1 MNWTEVT
8 VKTTTEA
15 VEAISNILLE
25 ERCGGVM
32 IEDPKD
38 FLFQEKNEL
47 DWDYVEEEVFNKS
60 NQDGVLIKTYIP
72 EERNVLELV
81 ETIKAKISLLPDCGL
96 DIGEGSVSLS
106 NVNESDWANEWKKY
120 YKPTKIGQKIVV
132 KPTWEDYE
140 VKEGDLVIEL
150 DPGMA
155 FGTGTHETTS
165 MCIEALQDIVFEGD
179 EVLDIGC
186 GSGILS
192 VTALLCGANRADA
205 TDIDRNAVNVA
216 YENAELNGVK
226 DRLHATEDNIL
237 SAESPIR
244 TAGKKYNV
252 VIANI
257 VADVI
262 IEICGFVKTLI
273 KPYGCFVASGIIS
286 ERLDD
291 VVKAMNDNGL
301 CVAAIHEKRGWNCI
315 IANPDTE
322 DSV

>member
-1 MNWTEVT
+1 MTYSEIVFTVDSKDKEIASDIVGMLNCGGIYIEDYTDLEDDPT
-8 VKTTTEA
+8 VKQVGIVDEA
-15 VEAISNILLE
+15 LLE
-25 ERCGGVM
+25 KDKTKVLLHVYADEHTSV
-32 IEDPKD
+32 EDCIAFVSDRFSSENITYEVEIKHVD
-38 FLFQEKNEL
+38 EE
-47 DWDYVEEEVFNKS
+47 DY
-60 NQDGVLIKTYIP
+60 
-72 EERNVLELV
+72 
-81 ETIKAKISLLPDCGL
+81 
-96 DIGEGSVSLS
+96 
-106 NVNESDWANEWKKY
+106 ANSWKQY
-120 YKPTKIGQKIVV
+120 YKPIKIGNRIVIV
-132 KPTWEDYE
+132 PEWESYE
-140 VKEGDLVIEL
+140 KADGEITVALN
-150 DPGMA
+150 PGMA

-322 DSV
+322 DNI

>member
-1 MNWTEVT
+1 MTYSEIVFTVDSKNKEIASDIVGMLNCGGIYIEDYTDLEDDPT
-8 VKTTTEA
+8 VKQVGIVDEA
-15 VEAISNILLE
+15 LLE
-25 ERCGGVM
+25 KDKTKVLLHVYADEHTSV
-32 IEDPKD
+32 EDCIAFVSDRFSSENITYEFEIKHVD
-38 FLFQEKNEL
+38 EE
-47 DWDYVEEEVFNKS
+47 DY
-60 NQDGVLIKTYIP
+60 
-72 EERNVLELV
+72 
-81 ETIKAKISLLPDCGL
+81 
-96 DIGEGSVSLS
+96 
-106 NVNESDWANEWKKY
+106 ANSWKQY
-120 YKPTKIGQKIVV
+120 YKPIKIGNRVVIV
-132 KPTWEDYE
+132 PEWEPYE
-140 VKEGDLVIEL
+140 KADGEITVALN
-150 DPGMA
+150 PGMA

>member
-1 MNWTEVT
+1 MTYSEIVFTVDSKNKEIASDIVGMLNCGGIYIEDDTDLEDDPT
-8 VKTTTEA
+8 VKQVGIVDE
-15 VEAISNILLE
+15 VLLE
-25 ERCGGVM
+25 KDKTKVLLHVYADEHTSVENCLAFVSDRFSSEGITYEVE
-32 IEDPKD
+32 IKHVDEED
-38 FLFQEKNEL
+38 
-47 DWDYVEEEVFNKS
+47 Y
-60 NQDGVLIKTYIP
+60 
-72 EERNVLELV
+72 
-81 ETIKAKISLLPDCGL
+81 
-96 DIGEGSVSLS
+96 
-106 NVNESDWANEWKKY
+106 ANSWKQY
-120 YKPTKIGQKIVV
+120 YKPIKIGNRVVIV
-132 KPTWEDYE
+132 PEWEPYE
-140 VKEGDLVIEL
+140 KADGEITVTLN
-150 DPGMA
+150 PGMA

>member
-1 MNWTEVT
+1 MTYSEIVFTVDSKNKEIASDIVGMLNCGGIYIEDYTDLEDDPT
-8 VKTTTEA
+8 VKQVGIVDEA
-15 VEAISNILLE
+15 LLE
-25 ERCGGVM
+25 KDKTKVLLHVYADEHTSVENCIAFVSDRFSSENITYEVE
-32 IEDPKD
+32 IKHVDEED
-38 FLFQEKNEL
+38 
-47 DWDYVEEEVFNKS
+47 Y
-60 NQDGVLIKTYIP
+60 
-72 EERNVLELV
+72 
-81 ETIKAKISLLPDCGL
+81 
-96 DIGEGSVSLS
+96 
-106 NVNESDWANEWKKY
+106 ANSWKQY
-120 YKPTKIGQKIVV
+120 YKPIKIGNRVVIV
-132 KPTWEDYE
+132 PEWEPYE
-140 VKEGDLVIEL
+140 KADGEITVTLN
-150 DPGMA
+150 PGMA

>member
-1 MNWTEVT
+1 MTYSEIVFTVDSKDKEIASDIVGMLNCGGIYIEDYTDLEDDPT
-8 VKTTTEA
+8 VKQVGIVDEA
-15 VEAISNILLE
+15 LLE
-25 ERCGGVM
+25 KDKTKVLLHVYADEHTSV
-32 IEDPKD
+32 EDCIAFVSDRFSSENITYEVEIKHVD
-38 FLFQEKNEL
+38 EE
-47 DWDYVEEEVFNKS
+47 DY
-60 NQDGVLIKTYIP
+60 
-72 EERNVLELV
+72 
-81 ETIKAKISLLPDCGL
+81 
-96 DIGEGSVSLS
+96 
-106 NVNESDWANEWKKY
+106 ANSWKQY
-120 YKPTKIGQKIVV
+120 YKPIKIGNRIVIV
-132 KPTWEDYE
+132 PEWEPYE
-140 VKEGDLVIEL
+140 KADGEITVALN
-150 DPGMA
+150 PGMA

-322 DSV
+322 DNI

>member
-1 MNWTEVT
+1 MTYSEIVFTVDSKDKEIASDIVGMLNCGGIYIEDYTDLEDDST
-8 VKTTTEA
+8 VKQVGIVDEA
-15 VEAISNILLE
+15 LLE
-25 ERCGGVM
+25 KDKTKVLLHVYADEHTSV
-32 IEDPKD
+32 EDCIAFVSDRFSSENITYEVEIKHVD
-38 FLFQEKNEL
+38 EE
-47 DWDYVEEEVFNKS
+47 DY
-60 NQDGVLIKTYIP
+60 
-72 EERNVLELV
+72 
-81 ETIKAKISLLPDCGL
+81 
-96 DIGEGSVSLS
+96 
-106 NVNESDWANEWKKY
+106 ANSWKQY
-120 YKPTKIGQKIVV
+120 YKPIKIGNRVVIV
-132 KPTWEDYE
+132 PEWEPYE
-140 VKEGDLVIEL
+140 KADGEITVTLN
-150 DPGMA
+150 PGMA

>member
-1 MNWTEVT
+1 MTYSEIVFTVDSKDKEIASDIVGMLNCGGIYIEDYTDLEDDPT
-8 VKTTTEA
+8 VKQVGIVDEA
-15 VEAISNILLE
+15 LLE
-25 ERCGGVM
+25 KDKTKVLLHVYADEHTSV
-32 IEDPKD
+32 EDCIAFVSDRFSSESITYEVEIKHVD
-38 FLFQEKNEL
+38 EE
-47 DWDYVEEEVFNKS
+47 DY
-60 NQDGVLIKTYIP
+60 
-72 EERNVLELV
+72 
-81 ETIKAKISLLPDCGL
+81 
-96 DIGEGSVSLS
+96 
-106 NVNESDWANEWKKY
+106 ANSWKQY
-120 YKPTKIGQKIVV
+120 YKPIKIGNRIVV
-132 KPTWEDYE
+132 VPEWEPYE
-140 VKEGDLVIEL
+140 KADGEITVTLN
-150 DPGMA
+150 PGMA

-291 VVKAMNDNGL
+291 VVKAMNGNGL

>member
-1 MNWTEVT
+1 MTYSEIVFTVDSKNKEIASDIVGMLNCGGIYIEDYTDLEDDPT
-8 VKTTTEA
+8 VKQVGIVDEA
-15 VEAISNILLE
+15 LLE
-25 ERCGGVM
+25 KDKTKVLLHVYADEHTSVENCLAFVSDRFSSENITYEVE
-32 IEDPKD
+32 IKHVDEED
-38 FLFQEKNEL
+38 
-47 DWDYVEEEVFNKS
+47 Y
-60 NQDGVLIKTYIP
+60 
-72 EERNVLELV
+72 
-81 ETIKAKISLLPDCGL
+81 
-96 DIGEGSVSLS
+96 
-106 NVNESDWANEWKKY
+106 ANSWKQY
-120 YKPTKIGQKIVV
+120 YKPIKIGNRVVIV
-132 KPTWEDYE
+132 PEWEPYE
-140 VKEGDLVIEL
+140 KADGEITVTLN
-150 DPGMA
+150 PGMA

>member
-1 MNWTEVT
+1 MTYSEIVFTVDSKNKEIASDIVGMLNCGGIYIEDYTDLEDDPT
-8 VKTTTEA
+8 VKQVGIVDEA
-15 VEAISNILLE
+15 LLE
-25 ERCGGVM
+25 KDKTKVLLHVYADEHTSVENCLAFVSDRFSSENITYEVE
-32 IEDPKD
+32 IKHVDEED
-38 FLFQEKNEL
+38 
-47 DWDYVEEEVFNKS
+47 Y
-60 NQDGVLIKTYIP
+60 
-72 EERNVLELV
+72 
-81 ETIKAKISLLPDCGL
+81 
-96 DIGEGSVSLS
+96 
-106 NVNESDWANEWKKY
+106 ANSWKQY
-120 YKPTKIGQKIVV
+120 YKPIKIGNRVVIV
-132 KPTWEDYE
+132 PEWEPYE
-140 VKEGDLVIEL
+140 KADGEITVTLN
-150 DPGMA
+150 PGMA

-244 TAGKKYNV
+244 TARKKYNV

-322 DSV
+322 DSI

>member
-1 MNWTEVT
+1 MTYSEIVFTVDSKNKEIASDIVGMLNCGGIYIEDYTDLEDDPT
-8 VKTTTEA
+8 VKQVGIVDEA
-15 VEAISNILLE
+15 LLE
-25 ERCGGVM
+25 KDKTKVLLHVYADEHTSVENCLAFVSDRFSSENITYEVE
-32 IEDPKD
+32 IKHVDEED
-38 FLFQEKNEL
+38 
-47 DWDYVEEEVFNKS
+47 Y
-60 NQDGVLIKTYIP
+60 
-72 EERNVLELV
+72 
-81 ETIKAKISLLPDCGL
+81 
-96 DIGEGSVSLS
+96 
-106 NVNESDWANEWKKY
+106 ANSWKQY
-120 YKPTKIGQKIVV
+120 YKPIKIGNRIVV
-132 KPTWEDYE
+132 VPEWEPYE
-140 VKEGDLVIEL
+140 KADGEITVTLN
-150 DPGMA
+150 PGMA

>member
-1 MNWTEVT
+1 MTYSEIVFTVDSKNKEIASDIVGMLNYGGIYIEDYTDLEDDPT
-8 VKTTTEA
+8 VKQVGIVDEA
-15 VEAISNILLE
+15 LLE
-25 ERCGGVM
+25 
-32 IEDPKD
+32 KD
-38 FLFQEKNEL
+38 KT
-47 DWDYVEEEVFNKS
+47 K
-60 NQDGVLIKTYIP
+60 VLIHVYADEHTSVENCLAFVSDRFSSESITYEVEIKHVD
-72 EERNVLELV
+72 EE
-81 ETIKAKISLLPDCGL
+81 DY
-96 DIGEGSVSLS
+96 
-106 NVNESDWANEWKKY
+106 ANSWKQY
-120 YKPTKIGQKIVV
+120 YKPIKIGNRIVV
-132 KPTWEDYE
+132 VPEWEPYE
-140 VKEGDLVIEL
+140 KADGEITVTLN
-150 DPGMA
+150 PGMA

-291 VVKAMNDNGL
+291 VVKAMNGNRL
-301 CVAAIHEKRGWNCI
+301 CVTAIHEKRGWNCI

>member
-1 MNWTEVT
+1 
-8 VKTTTEA
+8 
-15 VEAISNILLE
+15 
-25 ERCGGVM
+25 
-32 IEDPKD
+32 
-38 FLFQEKNEL
+38 
-47 DWDYVEEEVFNKS
+47 
-60 NQDGVLIKTYIP
+60 
-72 EERNVLELV
+72 
-81 ETIKAKISLLPDCGL
+81 
-96 DIGEGSVSLS
+96 
-106 NVNESDWANEWKKY
+106 
-120 YKPTKIGQKIVV
+120 
-132 KPTWEDYE
+132 
-140 VKEGDLVIEL
+140 
-150 DPGMA
+150 MA

-322 DSV
+322 DNI

>member
-1 MNWTEVT
+1 MTYSEIVFTVDSKNKEIASDIVGMLNCGGIYIEDYTDLEDDPT
-8 VKTTTEA
+8 VKQVGIVDEA
-15 VEAISNILLE
+15 LLE
-25 ERCGGVM
+25 KDKTKVLLHVYADEHTSV
-32 IEDPKD
+32 EDCIAFVSDRFSSENITYEVEIKHVD
-38 FLFQEKNEL
+38 EE
-47 DWDYVEEEVFNKS
+47 DY
-60 NQDGVLIKTYIP
+60 
-72 EERNVLELV
+72 
-81 ETIKAKISLLPDCGL
+81 
-96 DIGEGSVSLS
+96 
-106 NVNESDWANEWKKY
+106 ANSWKQY
-120 YKPTKIGQKIVV
+120 YKPIKIGNRIVV
-132 KPTWEDYE
+132 VPEWEPYE
-140 VKEGDLVIEL
+140 KADGEIIVTLN
-150 DPGMA
+150 PGMA

-291 VVKAMNDNGL
+291 VVKVMNDNGL
-301 CVAAIHEKRGWNCI
+301 CVAAIYEKRGWNCI

-322 DSV
+322 DNV

>member
-1 MNWTEVT
+1 MTYSEIVFTVDSKKKEIASDIVGMLNCGGIYIEDYTDLEDDPT
-8 VKTTTEA
+8 VKQVGIVDEA
-15 VEAISNILLE
+15 LLE
-25 ERCGGVM
+25 KDKTKVLLHVYADEHTSV
-32 IEDPKD
+32 EDCIAFVSDRFSSESITYEVEIKHVD
-38 FLFQEKNEL
+38 EE
-47 DWDYVEEEVFNKS
+47 DY
-60 NQDGVLIKTYIP
+60 
-72 EERNVLELV
+72 
-81 ETIKAKISLLPDCGL
+81 
-96 DIGEGSVSLS
+96 
-106 NVNESDWANEWKKY
+106 ANSWKQY
-120 YKPTKIGQKIVV
+120 YKPIKIGNRIVV
-132 KPTWEDYE
+132 VPEWEPYE
-140 VKEGDLVIEL
+140 KADGEITVTLN
-150 DPGMA
+150 PGMA

>member
-1 MNWTEVT
+1 MTYSEIVFTVDSKNKEIASDIVGMLNCGGIYIEDYTDLEDDPT
-8 VKTTTEA
+8 VKQVGIVDEA
-15 VEAISNILLE
+15 LLE
-25 ERCGGVM
+25 KDKTKVLLHVYADEHTSV
-32 IEDPKD
+32 EDCIAFVSDRFSSESITYEVEIKHVD
-38 FLFQEKNEL
+38 EE
-47 DWDYVEEEVFNKS
+47 DY
-60 NQDGVLIKTYIP
+60 
-72 EERNVLELV
+72 
-81 ETIKAKISLLPDCGL
+81 
-96 DIGEGSVSLS
+96 
-106 NVNESDWANEWKKY
+106 ANSWKQY
-120 YKPTKIGQKIVV
+120 YKPIKIGNRIVIV
-132 KPTWEDYE
+132 PEWEPYE
-140 VKEGDLVIEL
+140 KADGEITVALN
-150 DPGMA
+150 PGMA
-155 FGTGTHETTS
+155 FGTGTHESTS

>member
-1 MNWTEVT
+1 MTYSEIVFTVDSKNKEIASDIVGMLNCGGIYIEDYTDLEDDPT
-8 VKTTTEA
+8 VKQVGIVDEA
-15 VEAISNILLE
+15 LLE
-25 ERCGGVM
+25 KDKTKVLLHVYADEHTSVENCLAFVSDRFSSENITYEVE
-32 IEDPKD
+32 IKHVDEED
-38 FLFQEKNEL
+38 
-47 DWDYVEEEVFNKS
+47 Y
-60 NQDGVLIKTYIP
+60 
-72 EERNVLELV
+72 
-81 ETIKAKISLLPDCGL
+81 
-96 DIGEGSVSLS
+96 
-106 NVNESDWANEWKKY
+106 ANSWKQY
-120 YKPTKIGQKIVV
+120 YKPIKIGNRVVIV
-132 KPTWEDYE
+132 PEWEPYE
-140 VKEGDLVIEL
+140 KADGEITVTLN
-150 DPGMA
+150 PGMA

-322 DSV
+322 DSI

>member
-1 MNWTEVT
+1 MTYSEIVFTVDSKDKEIASDIVGMLNCGGIYIEDYTDLEDDPT
-8 VKTTTEA
+8 VKQVGIVDEA
-15 VEAISNILLE
+15 LLE
-25 ERCGGVM
+25 KDKTKVLLHVYADEHTSV
-32 IEDPKD
+32 EDCIAFVSDRFSSENITYEVEIKHVD
-38 FLFQEKNEL
+38 EE
-47 DWDYVEEEVFNKS
+47 DY
-60 NQDGVLIKTYIP
+60 
-72 EERNVLELV
+72 
-81 ETIKAKISLLPDCGL
+81 
-96 DIGEGSVSLS
+96 
-106 NVNESDWANEWKKY
+106 ANSWKQY
-120 YKPTKIGQKIVV
+120 YKPIKIGNRVVIV
-132 KPTWEDYE
+132 PEWEPYE
-140 VKEGDLVIEL
+140 KADGEITVTLN
-150 DPGMA
+150 PGMA

-252 VIANI
+252 LIVNI

>member
-1 MNWTEVT
+1 MTYSEIVFTVDSKNKEIASDIVGMLNCGGIYIEDYTDLEDDPT
-8 VKTTTEA
+8 VKQVGIVDEA
-15 VEAISNILLE
+15 LLE
-25 ERCGGVM
+25 
-32 IEDPKD
+32 KD
-38 FLFQEKNEL
+38 KT
-47 DWDYVEEEVFNKS
+47 K
-60 NQDGVLIKTYIP
+60 VLIHVYADEHTSVENCLAFVSDRFSSENITYEFEIKHVD
-72 EERNVLELV
+72 EE
-81 ETIKAKISLLPDCGL
+81 DY
-96 DIGEGSVSLS
+96 
-106 NVNESDWANEWKKY
+106 ANSWKQY
-120 YKPTKIGQKIVV
+120 YKPIKIGNRIVV
-132 KPTWEDYE
+132 VPEWEPYE
-140 VKEGDLVIEL
+140 KADGEITVTLN
-150 DPGMA
+150 PGMA

-322 DSV
+322 DSI

>member
-1 MNWTEVT
+1 MTYSEIVFTVDSKDKEIASDIVGMLNCGGIYIEDYTDLEDDPT
-8 VKTTTEA
+8 VKQVGIVDEA
-15 VEAISNILLE
+15 LLE
-25 ERCGGVM
+25 KDKTKVLLHVYADEHTSV
-32 IEDPKD
+32 EDCIAFVSDRFSSENITYEVEIKHVD
-38 FLFQEKNEL
+38 EE
-47 DWDYVEEEVFNKS
+47 DY
-60 NQDGVLIKTYIP
+60 
-72 EERNVLELV
+72 
-81 ETIKAKISLLPDCGL
+81 
-96 DIGEGSVSLS
+96 
-106 NVNESDWANEWKKY
+106 ANSWKQY
-120 YKPTKIGQKIVV
+120 YKPIKIGNRVVIV
-132 KPTWEDYE
+132 PEWEPYE
-140 VKEGDLVIEL
+140 KADGEITVTLN
-150 DPGMA
+150 PGMA

-322 DSV
+322 DNI

>member
-1 MNWTEVT
+1 
-8 VKTTTEA
+8 
-15 VEAISNILLE
+15 
-25 ERCGGVM
+25 
-32 IEDPKD
+32 
-38 FLFQEKNEL
+38 
-47 DWDYVEEEVFNKS
+47 
-60 NQDGVLIKTYIP
+60 
-72 EERNVLELV
+72 
-81 ETIKAKISLLPDCGL
+81 
-96 DIGEGSVSLS
+96 
-106 NVNESDWANEWKKY
+106 
-120 YKPTKIGQKIVV
+120 
-132 KPTWEDYE
+132 
-140 VKEGDLVIEL
+140 
-150 DPGMA
+150 MA

>member
-1 MNWTEVT
+1 MTYSEIVFTVDSKNKEIASDIVGMLNCGGIYIEDYTDLEDDPT
-8 VKTTTEA
+8 VKQVGIVDE
-15 VEAISNILLE
+15 VLLE
-25 ERCGGVM
+25 KDKTKVLLHVYADEHTSV
-32 IEDPKD
+32 EDCIAFVSDRFSSENITYEVEIKHVD
-38 FLFQEKNEL
+38 EE
-47 DWDYVEEEVFNKS
+47 DY
-60 NQDGVLIKTYIP
+60 
-72 EERNVLELV
+72 
-81 ETIKAKISLLPDCGL
+81 
-96 DIGEGSVSLS
+96 
-106 NVNESDWANEWKKY
+106 ANSWKQY
-120 YKPTKIGQKIVV
+120 YKPIKIGNRIVV
-132 KPTWEDYE
+132 VPEWEPYE
-140 VKEGDLVIEL
+140 KADGEITVTLN
-150 DPGMA
+150 PGMA

>member
-1 MNWTEVT
+1 MTYSEIVFTVDSKNKEIASDIVGMLNCGGIYIEDYTDLEDDPT
-8 VKTTTEA
+8 VKQVGIVDEA
-15 VEAISNILLE
+15 LLE
-25 ERCGGVM
+25 KDKTKVLLHVYADEHTSV
-32 IEDPKD
+32 EDCIAFVSDRFSSENITYEVEIKHVD
-38 FLFQEKNEL
+38 EE
-47 DWDYVEEEVFNKS
+47 DY
-60 NQDGVLIKTYIP
+60 
-72 EERNVLELV
+72 
-81 ETIKAKISLLPDCGL
+81 
-96 DIGEGSVSLS
+96 
-106 NVNESDWANEWKKY
+106 ANSWKQY
-120 YKPTKIGQKIVV
+120 YKPIKIGNRIVV
-132 KPTWEDYE
+132 VPEWEPYE
-140 VKEGDLVIEL
+140 KADGEITVALN
-150 DPGMA
+150 PGMA

>member
-1 MNWTEVT
+1 MTYSEIVFTVDSKDKEIASDIVGMLNCGGIYIEDYTDLEDDLT
-8 VKTTTEA
+8 VKQVGIVDEA
-15 VEAISNILLE
+15 LLE
-25 ERCGGVM
+25 KDKTKVLLHVYADEHTSVEDCIAFVSERFSSESITYEVE
-32 IEDPKD
+32 IKHVDEED
-38 FLFQEKNEL
+38 
-47 DWDYVEEEVFNKS
+47 Y
-60 NQDGVLIKTYIP
+60 
-72 EERNVLELV
+72 
-81 ETIKAKISLLPDCGL
+81 
-96 DIGEGSVSLS
+96 
-106 NVNESDWANEWKKY
+106 ANSWKQY
-120 YKPTKIGQKIVV
+120 YKPIKIGNRVVIV
-132 KPTWEDYE
+132 PEWEPYE
-140 VKEGDLVIEL
+140 KADGEITVTLN
-150 DPGMA
+150 PGMA

-322 DSV
+322 DNI

>member
-1 MNWTEVT
+1 MTYSEIVFTVDSKKKEIASDIVGMLNCGGIYIEDYTDLEDDPT
-8 VKTTTEA
+8 VKQVGIVDEA
-15 VEAISNILLE
+15 LLE
-25 ERCGGVM
+25 KDKTKVLLHVYADEHTSVENCLAFVSDRFSSENITYEVE
-32 IEDPKD
+32 IKHVDEED
-38 FLFQEKNEL
+38 
-47 DWDYVEEEVFNKS
+47 Y
-60 NQDGVLIKTYIP
+60 
-72 EERNVLELV
+72 
-81 ETIKAKISLLPDCGL
+81 
-96 DIGEGSVSLS
+96 
-106 NVNESDWANEWKKY
+106 ANSWKQY
-120 YKPTKIGQKIVV
+120 YKPIKIGNRVVIV
-132 KPTWEDYE
+132 PEWEPYE
-140 VKEGDLVIEL
+140 KADGEITVTLN
-150 DPGMA
+150 PGMA

>member
-1 MNWTEVT
+1 MTYSEIVFTVDSKDKEIASDIVGMLNCGGIYIEDYTDLEDDPT
-8 VKTTTEA
+8 VKQVGIVDEA
-15 VEAISNILLE
+15 LLE
-25 ERCGGVM
+25 KDKTKVLLHVYADEHTSVENCLAFVSDRFSSENITYEVE
-32 IEDPKD
+32 IKHVDEED
-38 FLFQEKNEL
+38 
-47 DWDYVEEEVFNKS
+47 Y
-60 NQDGVLIKTYIP
+60 
-72 EERNVLELV
+72 
-81 ETIKAKISLLPDCGL
+81 
-96 DIGEGSVSLS
+96 
-106 NVNESDWANEWKKY
+106 ANSWKQY
-120 YKPTKIGQKIVV
+120 YKPIKIGNRIVIV
-132 KPTWEDYE
+132 PEWEPYE
-140 VKEGDLVIEL
+140 KADGEITVALN
-150 DPGMA
+150 PGMA

-322 DSV
+322 DNI

>member
-1 MNWTEVT
+1 MTYSEIVFT
-8 VKTTTEA
+8 VDSKNKEIA
-15 VEAISNILLE
+15 SDIVGMLN
-25 ERCGGVM
+25 CGGVY
-32 IEDPKD
+32 IEDYTDLEDDPTVKQVGIVDEALLEKD
-38 FLFQEKNEL
+38 KTKVLLHVYADEHTSVEDCIAFVSDRFSSENITYEVEIKHVDEE
-47 DWDYVEEEVFNKS
+47 DY
-60 NQDGVLIKTYIP
+60 
-72 EERNVLELV
+72 
-81 ETIKAKISLLPDCGL
+81 
-96 DIGEGSVSLS
+96 
-106 NVNESDWANEWKKY
+106 ANSWKQY
-120 YKPTKIGQKIVV
+120 YKPIKIGNRVVIV
-132 KPTWEDYE
+132 PEWEPYE
-140 VKEGDLVIEL
+140 KADGEITVTLN
-150 DPGMA
+150 PGMA

-262 IEICGFVKTLI
+262 IDICGFVKTLI

-322 DSV
+322 DSI

>member
-1 MNWTEVT
+1 MTYSEIVFTVDSKNKEIASDIVGMLNYGGIYIEDYTDLEDDPT
-8 VKTTTEA
+8 VKQVGIVDEA
-15 VEAISNILLE
+15 LLE
-25 ERCGGVM
+25 KDKTKVLLHVYADEHTSV
-32 IEDPKD
+32 EDCIAFVSDRFSSENITYEVEIKHVD
-38 FLFQEKNEL
+38 EE
-47 DWDYVEEEVFNKS
+47 DY
-60 NQDGVLIKTYIP
+60 
-72 EERNVLELV
+72 
-81 ETIKAKISLLPDCGL
+81 
-96 DIGEGSVSLS
+96 
-106 NVNESDWANEWKKY
+106 ANSWKQY
-120 YKPTKIGQKIVV
+120 YKPIKIGNRIVIV
-132 KPTWEDYE
+132 PEWEPYE
-140 VKEGDLVIEL
+140 KADSEITVTLN
-150 DPGMA
+150 PGMA

>member
-1 MNWTEVT
+1 MTYSEIVFTVDSKDKDIASDIVGMLNCGGIYIEDYTDLEDDPT
-8 VKTTTEA
+8 VKQVGIVDEA
-15 VEAISNILLE
+15 LLE
-25 ERCGGVM
+25 KDKTKVLLHVYADEHTSV
-32 IEDPKD
+32 EDCIAFVSDRFSSENITYEVEIKHVD
-38 FLFQEKNEL
+38 EE
-47 DWDYVEEEVFNKS
+47 DY
-60 NQDGVLIKTYIP
+60 
-72 EERNVLELV
+72 
-81 ETIKAKISLLPDCGL
+81 
-96 DIGEGSVSLS
+96 
-106 NVNESDWANEWKKY
+106 ANSWKQY
-120 YKPTKIGQKIVV
+120 YKPIKIGNRIVV
-132 KPTWEDYE
+132 VPEWEPYE
-140 VKEGDLVIEL
+140 KADGEITVTLN
-150 DPGMA
+150 PGMA

-291 VVKAMNDNGL
+291 VVKVMNDNGL

>member
-1 MNWTEVT
+1 MTYSEIVFTVDSKDKEIASDIVGMLNCGGIYIEDYTDLEDDPT
-8 VKTTTEA
+8 VKQVGIVDEA
-15 VEAISNILLE
+15 LLE
-25 ERCGGVM
+25 KDKTKVLLHVYADEHTSV
-32 IEDPKD
+32 EDCIAFVSDRFSSENITYEVEIKHVD
-38 FLFQEKNEL
+38 EE
-47 DWDYVEEEVFNKS
+47 DY
-60 NQDGVLIKTYIP
+60 
-72 EERNVLELV
+72 
-81 ETIKAKISLLPDCGL
+81 
-96 DIGEGSVSLS
+96 
-106 NVNESDWANEWKKY
+106 ANSWKQY
-120 YKPTKIGQKIVV
+120 YKPIKIGNRVVIV
-132 KPTWEDYE
+132 PEWEPYE
-140 VKEGDLVIEL
+140 KADGEITVTLN
-150 DPGMA
+150 PGMA

-322 DSV
+322 DSI

>member
-1 MNWTEVT
+1 MTYSEIVFTVDSKNKEIASDIVGMLNCGGIYIEDYTDLEDDPT
-8 VKTTTEA
+8 VKQVGIVDEA
-15 VEAISNILLE
+15 LLE
-25 ERCGGVM
+25 KDKTKVLLHVYADEHTSVENCLAFVSDRFSSENITYEVE
-32 IEDPKD
+32 IKHVDEED
-38 FLFQEKNEL
+38 
-47 DWDYVEEEVFNKS
+47 Y
-60 NQDGVLIKTYIP
+60 
-72 EERNVLELV
+72 
-81 ETIKAKISLLPDCGL
+81 
-96 DIGEGSVSLS
+96 
-106 NVNESDWANEWKKY
+106 ANSWKQY
-120 YKPTKIGQKIVV
+120 YKPIKIGNRIVV
-132 KPTWEDYE
+132 VPEWEPYE
-140 VKEGDLVIEL
+140 KADGEITVTLN
-150 DPGMA
+150 PGMA

-322 DSV
+322 DNI

>member
-1 MNWTEVT
+1 MTYSEIVFTVDSKDKEIASDIVGMLNCGGIYIEDYTDLEDDPT
-8 VKTTTEA
+8 VKQVGIVDEA
-15 VEAISNILLE
+15 LLE
-25 ERCGGVM
+25 KDKTKVLLHVYADEHTSV
-32 IEDPKD
+32 EDCIAFVSDRFSSESITYEVEIKHVD
-38 FLFQEKNEL
+38 EE
-47 DWDYVEEEVFNKS
+47 DY
-60 NQDGVLIKTYIP
+60 
-72 EERNVLELV
+72 
-81 ETIKAKISLLPDCGL
+81 
-96 DIGEGSVSLS
+96 
-106 NVNESDWANEWKKY
+106 ANSWKQY
-120 YKPTKIGQKIVV
+120 YKPIKIGNRIVIV
-132 KPTWEDYE
+132 PEWEPYE
-140 VKEGDLVIEL
+140 KADGEITVALN
-150 DPGMA
+150 PGMA

-322 DSV
+322 DNI

>member
-1 MNWTEVT
+1 MTYSEIVFTVDSKDKEIASDIVGMLNCGGIYIEDYTDLEDDPT
-8 VKTTTEA
+8 VKQVGIVDEA
-15 VEAISNILLE
+15 LLE
-25 ERCGGVM
+25 KDKTKVLLHVYADEHTSV
-32 IEDPKD
+32 EDCIAFVSDRFSSENITYEVEIKHVD
-38 FLFQEKNEL
+38 EE
-47 DWDYVEEEVFNKS
+47 DY
-60 NQDGVLIKTYIP
+60 
-72 EERNVLELV
+72 
-81 ETIKAKISLLPDCGL
+81 
-96 DIGEGSVSLS
+96 
-106 NVNESDWANEWKKY
+106 ANSWKQY
-120 YKPTKIGQKIVV
+120 YKPIKIGNRVVIV
-132 KPTWEDYE
+132 PEWEPYE
-140 VKEGDLVIEL
+140 KADGEITVTLN
-150 DPGMA
+150 PGMA

-262 IEICGFVKTLI
+262 IDICGFVKTLI

-322 DSV
+322 DNI

>member
-1 MNWTEVT
+1 MTYSEIVFTVDSKNKEIASDIVGMLNCGGIYIEDYTDLEDDPT
-8 VKTTTEA
+8 VKQVGIVDEA
-15 VEAISNILLE
+15 LLE
-25 ERCGGVM
+25 KDKTKVLLHVYADEHTSV
-32 IEDPKD
+32 EDCIAFVSDRFSSENITYEVEIKHVD
-38 FLFQEKNEL
+38 EE
-47 DWDYVEEEVFNKS
+47 DY
-60 NQDGVLIKTYIP
+60 
-72 EERNVLELV
+72 
-81 ETIKAKISLLPDCGL
+81 
-96 DIGEGSVSLS
+96 
-106 NVNESDWANEWKKY
+106 ANSWKQY
-120 YKPTKIGQKIVV
+120 YKPIKIGNRVVIV
-132 KPTWEDYE
+132 PEWEPYE
-140 VKEGDLVIEL
+140 KADGEITVALN
-150 DPGMA
+150 PGMA

-315 IANPDTE
+315 IANSDTE

>member
-1 MNWTEVT
+1 MTYSEIVFTVDSKNKEIASDIVGMLNCGGTYIEDYTDLEDDPT
-8 VKTTTEA
+8 VKQVGIVDEA
-15 VEAISNILLE
+15 LLE
-25 ERCGGVM
+25 KDKTKVLLHVYADEHTSV
-32 IEDPKD
+32 EDCIAFVSDRFSSESISYEVEIKHVD
-38 FLFQEKNEL
+38 EE
-47 DWDYVEEEVFNKS
+47 DY
-60 NQDGVLIKTYIP
+60 
-72 EERNVLELV
+72 
-81 ETIKAKISLLPDCGL
+81 
-96 DIGEGSVSLS
+96 
-106 NVNESDWANEWKKY
+106 ANSWKQY
-120 YKPTKIGQKIVV
+120 YKPIKIGNRVV
-132 KPTWEDYE
+132 VVPEWEPYE
-140 VKEGDLVIEL
+140 KADGEITVTLN
-150 DPGMA
+150 PGMA

-192 VTALLCGANRADA
+192 VTALLCGANHADA

>member
-1 MNWTEVT
+1 MTYSEIVFTVDSKNKEIASDIVGMLNCGGIYIEDYTDLEDDPT
-8 VKTTTEA
+8 VKQVGIVDEA
-15 VEAISNILLE
+15 LLE
-25 ERCGGVM
+25 KDKTKVLLHVYADEHTSV
-32 IEDPKD
+32 EDCIAFVSDRFSSENITYEVEIKHVD
-38 FLFQEKNEL
+38 EE
-47 DWDYVEEEVFNKS
+47 DY
-60 NQDGVLIKTYIP
+60 
-72 EERNVLELV
+72 
-81 ETIKAKISLLPDCGL
+81 
-96 DIGEGSVSLS
+96 
-106 NVNESDWANEWKKY
+106 ANSWKQY
-120 YKPTKIGQKIVV
+120 YKPIKIGNRVVIV
-132 KPTWEDYE
+132 PEWEPYE
-140 VKEGDLVIEL
+140 KADGEITVTLN
-150 DPGMA
+150 PGMA

-322 DSV
+322 DSI

>member
-1 MNWTEVT
+1 MTYSEIVFTVDSKDKEIASDIVGMLNCGGIYIEDYTDLEDDPT
-8 VKTTTEA
+8 VKQVGIVDEA
-15 VEAISNILLE
+15 LLE
-25 ERCGGVM
+25 KDKTKVLLHVYADEHTSV
-32 IEDPKD
+32 EDCIAFVSDRFSSENITYEVEIKHVD
-38 FLFQEKNEL
+38 EE
-47 DWDYVEEEVFNKS
+47 DY
-60 NQDGVLIKTYIP
+60 
-72 EERNVLELV
+72 
-81 ETIKAKISLLPDCGL
+81 
-96 DIGEGSVSLS
+96 
-106 NVNESDWANEWKKY
+106 ANSWKQY
-120 YKPTKIGQKIVV
+120 YKPIKIGNRIVIV
-132 KPTWEDYE
+132 PEWEPYE
-140 VKEGDLVIEL
+140 KADGEITVALN
-150 DPGMA
+150 PGMA

>member
-1 MNWTEVT
+1 MTYSEIVFTVDSKNKEIASDIVGMLNCGGIYIEDYTDLEDDPT
-8 VKTTTEA
+8 VKQVGIVDEA
-15 VEAISNILLE
+15 LLE
-25 ERCGGVM
+25 KDKTKVLLHVYADEHTSV
-32 IEDPKD
+32 EDCIAFVSDRFSSENITYEFEIKHVD
-38 FLFQEKNEL
+38 EE
-47 DWDYVEEEVFNKS
+47 DY
-60 NQDGVLIKTYIP
+60 
-72 EERNVLELV
+72 
-81 ETIKAKISLLPDCGL
+81 
-96 DIGEGSVSLS
+96 
-106 NVNESDWANEWKKY
+106 ANSWKQY
-120 YKPTKIGQKIVV
+120 YKPIKIGNRVVIV
-132 KPTWEDYE
+132 PEWEPYE
-140 VKEGDLVIEL
+140 KADGEITVALN
-150 DPGMA
+150 PGMA

-237 SAESPIR
+237 SAESPIS

>member
-1 MNWTEVT
+1 MTYSEIVFTVDSKNKEIASDIVGMLNCGGIYIEDYTDLEDDPT
-8 VKTTTEA
+8 VKQVGIVDEA
-15 VEAISNILLE
+15 LLE
-25 ERCGGVM
+25 KDKTKVLLHVYADEHTSV
-32 IEDPKD
+32 EDCIAFVSDRFSSESITYEVEIKHVD
-38 FLFQEKNEL
+38 EE
-47 DWDYVEEEVFNKS
+47 DY
-60 NQDGVLIKTYIP
+60 
-72 EERNVLELV
+72 
-81 ETIKAKISLLPDCGL
+81 
-96 DIGEGSVSLS
+96 
-106 NVNESDWANEWKKY
+106 ANSWKQY
-120 YKPTKIGQKIVV
+120 YKPIKIGNRIVIV
-132 KPTWEDYE
+132 PEWEPYE
-140 VKEGDLVIEL
+140 KADGEITVALN
-150 DPGMA
+150 PGMA

>member
-1 MNWTEVT
+1 MTYSEIVFTVDSKNKEIASDIVGMLNCGGIYIEDYTDLEDDPT
-8 VKTTTEA
+8 VKQVGIVDEA
-15 VEAISNILLE
+15 LLE
-25 ERCGGVM
+25 KDKTKVLLHVYADEHTSVENCLAFVSDRLSSENITYEVE
-32 IEDPKD
+32 IKHVDEED
-38 FLFQEKNEL
+38 
-47 DWDYVEEEVFNKS
+47 Y
-60 NQDGVLIKTYIP
+60 
-72 EERNVLELV
+72 
-81 ETIKAKISLLPDCGL
+81 
-96 DIGEGSVSLS
+96 
-106 NVNESDWANEWKKY
+106 ANSWKQY
-120 YKPTKIGQKIVV
+120 YKPIKIGNRVVIV
-132 KPTWEDYE
+132 PEWEPYE
-140 VKEGDLVIEL
+140 KADGEITVTLN
-150 DPGMA
+150 PGMA